1 MNGNEKYF
9 KSMIKVIY
17 NKYLKTCAL
26 IGHDTEDKKVSDW
39 LRGGST
45 LS

>member
-1 MNGNEKYF
+1 MKDEQKYI
-9 KSMIKVIY
+9 KSFIKIIS
-17 NKYLKTCAL
+17 NKYLKTSAL